1 MVSPGQIKCSVL
13 EAGTAKGE
21 GRMFPPDKNTD
32 LVMGYPK
39 PLCGPHAKH
48 SPHRDTKGRGATACE
63 HAAYCFLSW
72 VVSDDLEDLSKAQV
86 VTQLIKSSTQ
96 SKHVLGD
103 EHEVKFEIP
112 RGNFTLVVID
122 TEVLN
127 GHHMN
132 DDPSITKL
140 YGKHA
145 VQRILSGEEGTHYPA
160 HFSFQFPGTGNGVSD
175 SMQHAAHSLMSY
187 SEEHHGSKA
196 TVRKRAPWQ

>member
-1 MVSPGQIKCSVL
+1 MFRAVLATSPKVVSPGQIKIAVL

-21 GRMFPPDKNTD
+21 GRMFPPDKDTD
-32 LVMGYPK
+32 LVLGGPK

-48 SPHRDTKGRGATACE
+48 SPHRDTKGKGATACE

-72 VVSDDLEDLSKAQV
+72 IPSDKLEDLTKAQV
-86 VTQLIKSSTQ
+86 VTQLLKSSNQ
-96 SKHVLGD
+96 SEHDLGAY
-103 EHEVKFEIP
+103 HEVKFEIP

-122 TEVLN
+122 TEVLK

-145 VQRILSGEEGTHYPA
+145 VQRILFGGEDTHY
-160 HFSFQFPGTGNGVSD
+160 GVSD
-175 SMQHAAHSLMSY
+175 SMQ
-187 SEEHHGSKA
+187 EQA
-196 TVRKRAPWQ
+196 TASVTQCSTLPKVS